1 LGPPLFRCRHEAFTL
16 VGKIDPARSN
26 PGDRTGRHLMMEPPM
41 TGARGGLSG
50 FLIAA
55 LLVLGASAS
64 HAETRVIRIGTEA
77 AYPPFASIAPDGEFV
92 GFDIDIARAL
102 CAAARVECEI
112 ENYSF
117 DGLIP
122 GLDAKQFDAIIA
134 SMAITEER
142 RKVVDF
148 TDKYYVSPGRFVAQ
162 KDANIEISPAGLAD
176 KVACVQG
183 ASIHESYF
191 RDSFPDVETR
201 TYGTQQEAVLDLIAG
216 RCDVLLGEALSLDR
230 DLLQTPEGDDFTY
243 IGPTVSDPRWYGEGA
258 GIAVR
263 KGDSELVALFNAAI
277 KQIRADGTYARI
289 NDKYFDF
296 DIYGE

>member
-1 LGPPLFRCRHEAFTL
+1 MTA
-16 VGKIDPARSN
+16 DARK
-26 PGDRTGRHLMMEPPM
+26 
-41 TGARGGLSG
+41 G
-50 FLIAA
+50 FSRLLIAA
-55 LLVLGASAS
+55 LLVLGAAAG
-64 HAETRVIRIGTEA
+64 HAEARQIRIGTEA
-77 AYPPFASIAPDGEFV
+77 AYPPFAMVTPDGELA

-102 CAAARVECEI
+102 CAAADVECEI
-112 ENYSF
+112 VNHSF

-122 GLDAKQFDAIIA
+122 GLNAKQFDAIIA
-134 SMAITEER
+134 SMAITDER

-148 TDKYYVSPGRFVAQ
+148 TDKYYVSPGRFVAR
-162 KDANIEISPAGLAD
+162 KDAGFEISPAGLQG

-201 TYGTQQEAVLDLIAG
+201 TYGTQQEAILDLIAG
-216 RCDVLLGEALSLDR
+216 RCDVLLGEALSLGT
-230 DLLQTPEGDDFTY
+230 DLLQTPEGADFAY
-243 IGPTVSDPRWYGEGA
+243 IGPSVSDPRWYGEGA

-277 KQIRADGTYARI
+277 RKIRADGTYARI